1 MDQTSV
7 CVDMNPHSTIEFVGA
22 RTVDVIQ
29 STTPDSFRASV
40 FLCASAMGRK
50 LRPMIV
56 FAGTPGAIVHDEL
69 KEDKR
74 YDWDRG
80 YYTVQAKAYCDKKV
94 MIEWIDKVWAPDI
107 QGPSVL
113 ALDSLKTHKME
124 CIRTRL
130 VDYAYTSVVY
140 VPPGVTGL
148 AQPMDIAVMKPFKD
162 RLRDLYTKF
171 VIENGTF
178 TDAAQKRR
186 HIAASVLQAWDEVD
200 EESIRNGFLKAG
212 LVATGPRDAR
222 GVFATPKPASEGVVD
237 ES

>member
-29 STTPDSFRASV
+29 
-40 FLCASAMGRK
+40 CRK

-56 FAGTPGAIVHDEL
+56 FAATPGAIVQEEL
-69 KEDKR
+69 KEDEH

-80 YYTVQAKAYCDKKV
+80 YYTVQARAYCDRKV
-94 MIEWIDKVWAPDI
+94 MKEWIDKVWTPDI
-107 QGPSVL
+107 RGPSVL
-113 ALDSLKTHKME
+113 ALDSLMTHKME
-124 CIRTRL
+124 FIRTQLRM
-130 VDYAYTSVVY
+130 VY
-140 VPPGVTGL
+140 VPPGVKGL

-178 TDAAQKRR
+178 TDGAQKRR
-186 HIAASVLQAWDEVD
+186 HITASVLQAWDEVD
-200 EESIRNGFLKAG
+200 TESICNGFVNAG
-212 LVATGPRDAR
+212 LIATGDER
-222 GVFATPKPASEGVVD
+222 GFFATPTPTSEGEVGKT
-237 ES
+237 

>member
-7 CVDMNPHSTIEFVGA
+7 CVDMTPHSTIEFVGA
-22 RTVDVIQ
+22 RTVDVVR
-29 STTPDSFRASV
+29 SATPDTFRASV
-40 FLCASAMGRK
+40 FLCASATGRK
-50 LRPMIV
+50 LLPMVV

-69 KEDKR
+69 KEDMH
-74 YDWDRG
+74 YDWNSG
-80 YYTVQAKAYCDKKV
+80 CYTVQAKAYCDKRV
-94 MIEWIDKVWAPDI
+94 MIKWIDKVWAPDI

-130 VDYAYTSVVY
+130 VDHAYTSVVY
-140 VPPGVTGL
+140 VPPGVTCL

-162 RLRDLYTKF
+162 RLRSIYTTF

-178 TDAAQKRR
+178 TDAAQKRH

-200 EESIRNGFLKAG
+200 AESIRNGFLKAG
-212 LVATGPRDAR
+212 LLATGPRDAR
-222 GVFATPKPASEGVVD
+222 GVFATPKPPSEGVVE